1 MAINYE
7 TFKDDGFKYALIKLK
22 NLIDGFLALKYDK
35 AGGEITGNVKI
46 DGTLTLDI
54 EDEDYDAGI
63 QFSKSLDNN
72 LGTVLSLVGYAN
84 GEEPTNYKPVIRNV
98 AEPNSSYDVA
108 NKKYVDDHVFLP
120 TYHLVLLNPDGTVD
134 LSASSLVY
142 STISANLT
150 NPAKAD
156 YLDVLWGDTRF
167 YAKCIEITDIN
178 NGDLK
183 FIGEVEYAGLQR
195 YMVFTLTQSNVLTT
209 TNIIT
214 FESVH
219 NKVQSVVGN
228 SASTAAYPSTKAVFD
243 EFQRKPVI
251 VWQAADSSGYLKAL
265 QADLTANP
273 SWQLTGLDMI
283 PYKRVKI
290 YSKAG
295 KGRTDAST
303 TPGMMVEIL
312 LDSRSA
318 SSDWGGNYCG
328 STIVQKPNDSNRYAS
343 LTCAVSADKT
353 KFAVLRQTSLYGTAA
368 TTNNDI
374 GADVFLIEGYYD

>member
-1 MAINYE
+1 MYNY
-7 TFKDDGFKYALIKLK
+7 FSKANFQYFWGKLK
-22 NLIDGFLALKYDK
+22 TLLDGKYDK
-35 AGGEITGNVKI
+35 VGGEITGNVKI

-108 NKKYVDDHVFLP
+108 NKKYVDDHVVLP
-120 TYHLVLLNPDGTVD
+120 AYHLVILNPDGTVD

-251 VWQAADSSGYLKAL
+251 VWRDSTGLKAL
-265 QADLTANP
+265 QADISNNV
-273 SWQLTGLDMI
+273 SWQLTGLDLT
-283 PYKRVKI
+283 PYARIKVYARG
-290 YSKAG
+290 G
-295 KGRTDAST
+295 KGNTNAST
-303 TPGMMVEIL
+303 TGQIMVEVR
-312 LDSRSA
+312 LDSSLGISA
-318 SSDWGGNYCG
+318 VNGHFVG
-328 STIVQKPNDSNRYAS
+328 SALVQKPNDSNRYAS
-343 LTCAVSADKT
+343 LTVAVSADKT

-374 GADVFLIEGYYD
+374 GADVVLIEGYYD